1 MDKKTITKFKSFL
14 NSRGAGTMYF
24 GFYKEYRHSD
34 NQEDVEDFLAIVPA
48 KFAIS
53 WAFDYEKI
61 GNKMFGAKYWN
72 DLDAK
77 WKLVLDDK
85 RKAFTVPGID
95 KAEREIKREERENK
109 AVVNNTNP
117 APTKV
122 VENDWSGMMDLVEVK
137 TTITKKRAW
146 QQPDENEIRLTTKK
160 GNIVIINSEVS
171 KICDDNGFDSMA
183 LNVDKNTN
191 RMVLVF
197 GKGFDYNVRE
207 YSADTKIVQH
217 KSLGEYMKKYVGVE
231 FDPNK
236 AYFIKIAQRMFNK
249 THTQYAVVL
258 STRFTT
264 KDNA

>member
-1 MDKKTITKFKSFL
+1 
-14 NSRGAGTMYF
+14 MYF

-77 WKLVLDDK
+77 WKLALDDK

-160 GNIVIINSEVS
+160 GSVVIINSEVS

-197 GKGFDYNVRE
+197 GNGFDYNVRE

-217 KSLGEYMKKYVGVE
+217 KSLGEYMKKYIDVE

>member
-1 MDKKTITKFKSFL
+1 
-14 NSRGAGTMYF
+14 
-24 GFYKEYRHSD
+24 
-34 NQEDVEDFLAIVPA
+34 
-48 KFAIS
+48 
-53 WAFDYEKI
+53 
-61 GNKMFGAKYWN
+61 
-72 DLDAK
+72 
-77 WKLVLDDK
+77 
-85 RKAFTVPGID
+85 
-95 KAEREIKREERENK
+95 
-109 AVVNNTNP
+109 
-117 APTKV
+117 
-122 VENDWSGMMDLVEVK
+122 
-137 TTITKKRAW
+137 
-146 QQPDENEIRLTTKK
+146 
-160 GNIVIINSEVS
+160 
-171 KICDDNGFDSMA
+171 MA

-217 KSLGEYMKKYVGVE
+217 KSLGEYMKKYVSVE